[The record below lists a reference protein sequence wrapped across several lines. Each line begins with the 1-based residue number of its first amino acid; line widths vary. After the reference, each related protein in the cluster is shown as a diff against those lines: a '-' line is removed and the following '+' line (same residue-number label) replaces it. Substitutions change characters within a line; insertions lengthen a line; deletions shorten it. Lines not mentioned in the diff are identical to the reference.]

1 MDINFSYLK
10 TIIVWYLSY
19 FRSRNKYLGHFS
31 SFREAYAKCKN
42 KGYKDKNLLNK
53 IIDINK
59 KVKAGEV
66 ISEQDGTKL
75 SYSINNA
82 NLNFN
87 ILNLYNKKKKLI
99 IIDFG
104 GSLGNVYRNFFHF
117 SGIKC
122 NWNIIEQPVLVDAG
136 KKFFKSPNLNF
147 YTLKES
153 IRKKSIILKKK
164 RGGGGGLKITQLK
177 F

>member
-31 SFREAYAKCKN
+31 SFREAYAECKN
-42 KGYKDKNLLNK
+42 KGYKDKNLINK
-53 IIDINK
+53 IININK

-66 ISEQDGTKL
+66 ISEQDGTEL
-75 SYSINNA
+75 NYIINNA

-104 GSLGNVYRNFFHF
+104 GSLGNV
-117 SGIKC
+117 
-122 NWNIIEQPVLVDAG
+122 
-136 KKFFKSPNLNF
+136 
-147 YTLKES
+147 
-153 IRKKSIILKKK
+153 
-164 RGGGGGLKITQLK
+164 
-177 F
+177 